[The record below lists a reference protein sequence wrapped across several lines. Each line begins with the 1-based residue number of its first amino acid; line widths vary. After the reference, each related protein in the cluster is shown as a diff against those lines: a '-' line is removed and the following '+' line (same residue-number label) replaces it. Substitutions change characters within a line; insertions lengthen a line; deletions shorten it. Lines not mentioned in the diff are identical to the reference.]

1 MVDKPAKKKL
11 IAHTRRKDIIR
22 TRELKDLDLPRVYL
36 TRLVRDGRLERVS
49 RGLYRLPDS
58 DIYSHQ
64 TMIEVSK
71 RIPNSVIC
79 LLSAL
84 SFHEVTTQN
93 PRQVWIAMERGT
105 WKPCIRD
112 LPIRIFQFSGK
123 SFREGIVDLRV
134 NGVAV
139 KVYNP
144 AKTVADCFKYRN
156 KIGLDVAIE
165 AVRDVLR
172 KRKATVDEV
181 IKFARICRVFNV
193 MRPYLEATTLT

>member
-1 MVDKPAKKKL
+1 MIDKPAKKKL
-11 IAHTRRKDIIR
+11 IAHTRRKGIIR
-22 TRELKDLDLPRVYL
+22 TRELKDLDVPRVYL

-58 DIYSHQ
+58 DISSHQ
-64 TMIEVSK
+64 TMLQVSK

-93 PRQVWIAMERGT
+93 PRQVWIAMERGA
-105 WKPCIRD
+105 WKPSIRD
-112 LPIRIFQFSGK
+112 LPVRIFQFSGK

-193 MRPYLEATTLT
+193 MRPYLEATSLT

>member
-1 MVDKPAKKKL
+1 MTNQPAEKKL
-11 IAHTRRKDIIR
+11 IAHARRKGIIS
-22 TRELKDLDLPRVYL
+22 TRELKDLDIPRVYL
-36 TRLVRDGRLERVS
+36 TRLVRDGRLDRIS

-58 DIYSHQ
+58 DISLHQ
-64 TMIEVSK
+64 TMIQVAK

-84 SFHEVTTQN
+84 SFHEVTTQL

-105 WKPCIRD
+105 WKPSIRD

-123 SFREGIVDLRV
+123 SFREGIVNLQV

-139 KVYNP
+139 RVYNP

-181 IKFARICRVFNV
+181 VKFARICRVFNV

>member
-1 MVDKPAKKKL
+1 LKSQPAEKKL
-11 IAHTRRKDIIR
+11 IAHARRKGIIR
-22 TRELKDLDLPRVYL
+22 TRELKDLDVPRVYL
-36 TRLVRDGRLERVS
+36 TRIVRDGRLDRIS

-58 DIYSHQ
+58 DISSHQ
-64 TMIEVSK
+64 TMIQVAK

-84 SFHEVTTQN
+84 NFHEVTTQI

-105 WKPCIRD
+105 WKPNIRD

-123 SFREGIVDLRV
+123 SFREGIVDLQV
-134 NGVAV
+134 NGVSV
-139 KVYNP
+139 RVYNP

-165 AVRDVLR
+165 AVREVLR
-172 KRKATVDEV
+172 KRKATVDEIV
-181 IKFARICRVFNV
+181 KFARICRVFNV

>member
-1 MVDKPAKKKL
+1 MAGLKELAEGFIACQIATSPRIKQCYRFLNEYQIASFAFYQLLAFMRSQLKTLVKCGLRWKGEHGNPAFVISL
-11 IAHTRRKDIIR
+11 S
-22 TRELKDLDLPRVYL
+22 
-36 TRLVRDGRLERVS
+36 G
-49 RGLYRLPDS
+49 
-58 DIYSHQ
+58 YS
-64 TMIEVSK
+64 
-71 RIPNSVIC
+71 NSP
-79 LLSAL
+79 A
-84 SFHEVTTQN
+84 
-93 PRQVWIAMERGT
+93 
-105 WKPCIRD
+105 
-112 LPIRIFQFSGK
+112 K

-193 MRPYLEATTLT
+193 MRPYLEATSLT